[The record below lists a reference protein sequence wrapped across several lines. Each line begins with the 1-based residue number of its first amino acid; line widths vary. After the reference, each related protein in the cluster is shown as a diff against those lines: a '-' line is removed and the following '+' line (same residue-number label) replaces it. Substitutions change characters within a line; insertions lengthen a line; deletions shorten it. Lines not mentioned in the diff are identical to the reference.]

1 MRILCNTRNGLLA
14 FLLSGVVRASIAA
27 IALTACIS
35 GQQQAYP
42 LYPHTGP
49 PVSPEQL
56 AHLSGYVQLV
66 DGRDVSS
73 LGTSFDLL
81 PGCHEVQTPLSY
93 GHSELNAGSMYM
105 KTGHVVYSMTMKAG
119 YSYVIKANVEKT
131 GGHTYGGQLEAFE
144 KNAQGEVTRTLNPLG
159 RRD

>member
-1 MRILCNTRNGLLA
+1 MPLLGKMTNSLMA
-14 FLLSGVVRASIAA
+14 SLLGGFARASIAA

-35 GQQQAYP
+35 GQPQAYP

-105 KTGHVVYSMTMKAG
+105 KTGHIVYSMTMKAG

-131 GGHTYGGQLEAFE
+131 GGHTYGGQLQAYE
-144 KNAQGEVTRTLNPLG
+144 KNAQGEVTRTLNPIG